1 MSGLTVSRRPYRGW
15 PALVLAIMLGV
26 WAIWT
31 GRLSLPAKQPKH
43 VGLVMISH
51 ALGTVDGVTYTN
63 SREAFTESIHR
74 GFQWFE
80 VDLVETA
87 DGQLVACHAL
97 GPLQRELGS
106 AARIDEMTHRQ
117 YVSARLYRRYTPLDL
132 SAILDLVERH
142 PEIRL
147 ILDVKNSANR
157 TQGEDLT
164 HAPDVFQRIHRKLWA
179 VLKNHPP
186 GVIARL
192 YPQIYA
198 PADAAMLRRET
209 GYAQWIFTTYR
220 FGGSDRDIMAAVVD
234 DPKIVAVAFE
244 KRRFRR
250 PLTQW
255 LRAQGRG
262 VWVFVV
268 NGAEEADA
276 FSFLGA
282 NGFYTDFLP
291 ADFGASP

>member
-1 MSGLTVSRRPYRGW
+1 MYRFW
-15 PALVLAIMLGV
+15 KRYAAESLIFLLVIAALAPPWLAIEQ
-26 WAIWT
+26 
-31 GRLSLPAKQPKH
+31 RQPTENRISRP
-43 VGLVMISH
+43 VMIAH
-51 ALGTVDGVTYTN
+51 ALGTVDRLTYTD
-63 SREAFTESIHR
+63 SQEAFDASLKR
-74 GFQWFE
+74 GFRWFE
-80 VDLVETA
+80 VDLAETA

-106 AARIDEMTHRQ
+106 PLRIGEMTHRQ
-117 YVSARLYRRYTPLDL
+117 YMTARLYRRYTPLDF
-132 SAILDLVERH
+132 SAVLDIVARH

-157 TQGEDLT
+157 LQDDDLT
-164 HAPDVFQRIHRKLWA
+164 HSSMAFQRVHRKLWTI
-179 VLKNHPP
+179 LRSRPP
-186 GVIARL
+186 EVIARL

-198 PADAAMLRRET
+198 PADAVMLRRET

-220 FGGSDRDIMAAVVD
+220 FHGSDRDIMAAVAD

-250 PLTQW
+250 LLTQW

-262 VWVFVV
+262 AWVFVV
-268 NGAEEADA
+268 NGTEEAEA
-276 FSFLGA
+276 FASLGA

-291 ADFGASP
+291 ADFFGALP